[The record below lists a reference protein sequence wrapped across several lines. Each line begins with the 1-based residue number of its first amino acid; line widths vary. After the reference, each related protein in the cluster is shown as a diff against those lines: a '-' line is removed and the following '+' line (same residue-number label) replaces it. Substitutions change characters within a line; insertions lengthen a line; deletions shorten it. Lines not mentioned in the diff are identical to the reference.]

1 MDGNAAADGGEP
13 PYDPMK
19 DPTRKPQRSND
30 PGWNYGYWSE
40 PPNQDLVV
48 CALFGKITSGG
59 IKRHKK
65 HLAGVGGDAIGCP
78 KATTQLRREM
88 RAYLEQNR
96 RIKGVVDV
104 DDDQEVV
111 EVSSVGANIA
121 SKRPSSGTTA
131 KQNKKA
137 FIINMQGKK
146 KSVTAAANSSKPIVA
161 MLRRTPEDLAD
172 ERDSGCSQSTM
183 ESSTKTQEERHYVSM
198 QWALFFYEC
207 GIPFNAASSR
217 QFEVAIEATCQY
229 GSGYKPPSA
238 HELREPLL
246 NDCVKETGL
255 SRRQHE
261 AAWKKYGCTLMSD
274 GWSDKRG
281 RHLINFLVNSPEGT
295 FFLESVDASS
305 VCHDGDMIAN
315 LLEKRILVVGKENVV
330 QVITDNGANYKK
342 AGHLLMER
350 MPTLYWS
357 PCACHCL
364 DLMLEDIGK
373 LKAFKKPIAGA
384 RRVTTFIYRHGR
396 LLSLMRKA
404 TGGDL
409 VRPAAT
415 RFATAILTLRSLVK
429 NKAALRSLFTS
440 DEWVGNKLAKT
451 QVGLNVQEII
461 LSTEWWSAIEDCLR
475 ASTALLRVL
484 RVADGDEKPAMREIK
499 ALMIYAKER
508 INLGFPRQNK
518 QQLLKKI
525 LAIVDKRWENQ
536 MDHPLYGAALF
547 LNPGKFFPIVSRN
560 DDALVGELRSCF
572 NDVLAKMVPDAN
584 VQKKDG
590 SIICAL

>member
-1 MDGNAAADGGEP
+1 
-13 PYDPMK
+13 
-19 DPTRKPQRSND
+19 
-30 PGWNYGYWSE
+30 
-40 PPNQDLVV
+40 
-48 CALFGKITSGG
+48 
-59 IKRHKK
+59 
-65 HLAGVGGDAIGCP
+65 
-78 KATTQLRREM
+78 
-88 RAYLEQNR
+88 
-96 RIKGVVDV
+96 
-104 DDDQEVV
+104 
-111 EVSSVGANIA
+111 
-121 SKRPSSGTTA
+121 
-131 KQNKKA
+131 
-137 FIINMQGKK
+137 
-146 KSVTAAANSSKPIVA
+146 
-161 MLRRTPEDLAD
+161 
-172 ERDSGCSQSTM
+172 
-183 ESSTKTQEERHYVSM
+183 
-198 QWALFFYEC
+198 
-207 GIPFNAASSR
+207 
-217 QFEVAIEATCQY
+217 
-229 GSGYKPPSA
+229 
-238 HELREPLL
+238 
-246 NDCVKETGL
+246 
-255 SRRQHE
+255 
-261 AAWKKYGCTLMSD
+261 MSD

-305 VCHDGDMIAN
+305 VCHDGDMIVDF
-315 LLEKRILVVGKENVV
+315 LDKRILDVGKENVV

-440 DEWVGNKLAKT
+440 EEWVGNKLAKT

-475 ASTALLRVL
+475 ASTPLLRVL
-484 RVADGDEKPAMREIK
+484 RVADGDEKPAMPEIK
-499 ALMIYAKER
+499 ALMIYVKER
-508 INLGFPRQNK
+508 INLGFPQQNK
-518 QQLLKKI
+518 QPLLKKI

-584 VQKKDG
+584 VRKKIDQQ
-590 SIICAL
+590 SVLYEQQRESFSNQLALEPMSTRTNRKSY

>member
-1 MDGNAAADGGEP
+1 
-13 PYDPMK
+13 
-19 DPTRKPQRSND
+19 
-30 PGWNYGYWSE
+30 
-40 PPNQDLVV
+40 
-48 CALFGKITSGG
+48 
-59 IKRHKK
+59 
-65 HLAGVGGDAIGCP
+65 
-78 KATTQLRREM
+78 
-88 RAYLEQNR
+88 
-96 RIKGVVDV
+96 
-104 DDDQEVV
+104 
-111 EVSSVGANIA
+111 
-121 SKRPSSGTTA
+121 
-131 KQNKKA
+131 
-137 FIINMQGKK
+137 
-146 KSVTAAANSSKPIVA
+146 
-161 MLRRTPEDLAD
+161 MLRRTPEDLVD
-172 ERDSGCSQSTM
+172 EKRSGCSQSNM
-183 ESSTKTQEERHYVSM
+183 ESSTKTPGERHYVNM

-217 QFEVAIEATCQY
+217 QFEVAIEASCQY

-255 SRRQHE
+255 LRRQHE
-261 AAWKKYGCTLMSD
+261 SAWKKYGCTLMSD

-305 VCHDGDMIAN
+305 VCHDGDMIAD
-315 LLEKRILVVGKENVV
+315 LLEKRILDVGKENVV
-330 QVITDNGANYKK
+330 QVVTDNGANYKK

-350 MPTLYWS
+350 MPTLYWT

-396 LLSLMRKA
+396 LLSPMRKA

-475 ASTALLRVL
+475 ASTPLLRVL
-484 RVADGDEKPAMREIK
+484 RVADGDEKPAMPEIK

-508 INLGFPRQNK
+508 LNLGFPQQNK
-518 QQLLKKI
+518 QPLLKKI
-525 LAIVDKRWENQ
+525 LAIVDKRWENIKWIIHC
-536 MDHPLYGAALF
+536 MGLLYF
-547 LNPGKFFPIVSRN
+547 
-560 DDALVGELRSCF
+560 
-572 NDVLAKMVPDAN
+572 
-584 VQKKDG
+584 
-590 SIICAL
+590 

>member
-1 MDGNAAADGGEP
+1 
-13 PYDPMK
+13 
-19 DPTRKPQRSND
+19 
-30 PGWNYGYWSE
+30 
-40 PPNQDLVV
+40 
-48 CALFGKITSGG
+48 
-59 IKRHKK
+59 
-65 HLAGVGGDAIGCP
+65 
-78 KATTQLRREM
+78 
-88 RAYLEQNR
+88 
-96 RIKGVVDV
+96 
-104 DDDQEVV
+104 
-111 EVSSVGANIA
+111 
-121 SKRPSSGTTA
+121 
-131 KQNKKA
+131 
-137 FIINMQGKK
+137 
-146 KSVTAAANSSKPIVA
+146 
-161 MLRRTPEDLAD
+161 
-172 ERDSGCSQSTM
+172 M
-183 ESSTKTQEERHYVSM
+183 ESSTKTPEERQYVNM

-217 QFEVAIEATCQY
+217 QFEVAIEASCQY

-238 HELREPLL
+238 HELREKLL

-255 SRRQHE
+255 LRRQHE

-305 VCHDGDMIAN
+305 VCHDGDMIAD
-315 LLEKRILVVGKENVV
+315 LLEKRILDVGKENV
-330 QVITDNGANYKK
+330 
-342 AGHLLMER
+342 
-350 MPTLYWS
+350 
-357 PCACHCL
+357 
-364 DLMLEDIGK
+364 
-373 LKAFKKPIAGA
+373 AFKKPIAGA

-440 DEWVGNKLAKT
+440 EEWVGNKLAKT

-475 ASTALLRVL
+475 ASTPLLRVL
-484 RVADGDEKPAMREIK
+484 RVADGDEKPAMLEIK

-508 INLGFPRQNK
+508 INLGFPQQNK
-518 QQLLKKI
+518 QPLLKKI

-584 VQKKDG
+584 VRKKIDQQSVLYEQQRESFSNPLALETMSTRNPLDWWSSFGGRAIDLQRFAKRIVSLCASSSGCERNWSTFEFIHTKKMNRLQWKRLNDLVFVSYNRKNMQRFQKRREKVG
-590 SIICAL
+590 ENSFEALVIEDFDWGNEWVDPTIPPPQGARGCPDDISWELVDEAVGASSSLQGRNFPRASTMARG